1 MTLAGV
7 FCRWVSCRVLP
18 CYNLLWRFFASVPS
32 TSAARTLQA
41 PYRKC
46 YGGVVSLYLPNPF
59 FFLHT
64 FSRFLC
70 RNGDSVLSCNHLF
83 LIGSFYVDM
92 CVNVRSQS
100 RLFPIGIF
108 ETCSSVFGNF
118 LTCFCKFLS
127 VSVLRRLVDC
137 SAPRGRMYFRLCF
150 PKNGR
155 SFAFK
160 SFV

>member
-1 MTLAGV
+1 MFSPVIISCGV
-7 FCRWVSCRVLP
+7 SLR
-18 CYNLLWRFFASVPS
+18 
-32 TSAARTLQA
+32 
-41 PYRKC
+41 PYRPLLRHAPSKPHIGKC